1 MKIKKMIFLMK
12 TLVFIILTC
21 YNAIVIIRKDITK
34 GIDLFMSIKLFI
46 PGPVDVS
53 ADILEKLATT
63 QIAHRSKTAS
73 ELQESISKKMQQLM
87 YTKNTII
94 LSTSSGSGIMEMA
107 IRSCTKKRAAVFSV
121 GAFGDRWYKMAVTN
135 NIAADYFKSGPGM
148 PTTPEMVEEALKTG
162 KYDVVTVT
170 HNETSS
176 GIMNPVYEIGQVVKK
191 YPDVIY
197 LVDTVSSLGGAKV
210 ETDKCGID
218 ICLTSTQKCLGLP
231 PGLSI
236 AAISDKAYDRAKTV
250 EFRGFYLDLVNVV
263 NRARKDYQY
272 PTTPSTP
279 HMWALDYQ
287 LDKIL
292 NVEGLDNRFNRHE
305 RLAQIVRY
313 WAEKHFELYAQDGY
327 RSNTVTTIL
336 NTKGNS
342 VAELNKE
349 LAKRG
354 YMISNGYGDLKE
366 KAFRIAHMADRKEE
380 DLLALLSEIEDIWN
394 L

>member
-1 MKIKKMIFLMK
+1 
-12 TLVFIILTC
+12 
-21 YNAIVIIRKDITK
+21 
-34 GIDLFMSIKLFI
+34 MSIKLFI
-46 PGPVDVS
+46 PGPVDV
-53 ADILEKLATT
+53 APDVLEKLSTT

-73 ELQESISKKMQQLM
+73 ELQESISKKLQQLM
-87 YTKNTII
+87 YTENTII

-135 NIAADYFKSGPGM
+135 GKEADLFRSEPGM

-176 GIMNPVYEIGQVVKK
+176 GIMNPVFEIGQVVAK
-191 YPDVIY
+191 YPDVIF
-197 LVDTVSSLGGAKV
+197 LCDTVSSLGGAKV
-210 ETDKCGID
+210 EVDKCGID

-231 PGLSI
+231 PGLSV
-236 AAISDKAYDRAKTV
+236 AAISDKAIARAETV
-250 EFRGFYLDLVNVV
+250 EERGFYLDLINVV
-263 NRARKDYQY
+263 KRAKKDFQY

-292 NVEGLDNRFNRHE
+292 NVEGLDNRFDRHAH
-305 RLAQIVRY
+305 LAQIVRD
-313 WAEKHFELYAQDGY
+313 WAVKHFELYALDGY
-327 RSNTVTTIL
+327 RSNTVTTIM

-342 VAELNKE
+342 IGDLNKE
-349 LAKRG
+349 LGKRG
-354 YMISNGYGDLKE
+354 FMISNGYGDLKE
-366 KAFRIAHMADRKEE
+366 KAFRIAHMADRQEA
-380 DLLALLSEIEDIWN
+380 DLLDLLKEIEDIWS

>member
-1 MKIKKMIFLMK
+1 MELS
-12 TLVFIILTC
+12 
-21 YNAIVIIRKDITK
+21 RKDGSETME
-34 GIDLFMSIKLFI
+34 LKLFI

-53 ADILEKLATT
+53 ADVLEKLATT

-107 IRSCTKKRAAVFSV
+107 IRSCTKKRVAVFSV
-121 GAFGDRWYKMAVTN
+121 GAFGDRWYKMAVSN
-135 NIAADYFKSGPGM
+135 NVPADHFKSEPGM
-148 PTTPEMVEEALKTG
+148 PTTPEMVKEALETG
-162 KYDVVTVT
+162 KYDCVTVT

-176 GIMNPVYEIGQVVKK
+176 GLMNPVEAIGEVVKE
-191 YPDVIY
+191 YPEVVY

-210 ETDKCGID
+210 EVDKCGID
-218 ICLTSTQKCLGLP
+218 VCLTSTQKCLGLP
-231 PGLSI
+231 PGLSV
-236 AAISDKAYDRAKTV
+236 AAISDKAYSRALEV
-250 EFRGFYLDLVNVV
+250 EHRGFYLDLVNVV
-263 NRARKDYQY
+263 NRAKKDYQY

-292 NVEGLDNRFNRHE
+292 NVEGLDNRFDRHE
-305 RLAQIVRY
+305 HLADIVRD
-313 WAEKHFELYAQDGY
+313 WALKHFDLYAKEGY

-354 YMISNGYGDLKE
+354 FMISNGYGDLKE

-380 DLLALLSEIEDIWN
+380 DLLALLKEIEDIWN

>member
-1 MKIKKMIFLMK
+1 
-12 TLVFIILTC
+12 
-21 YNAIVIIRKDITK
+21 
-34 GIDLFMSIKLFI
+34 MSLKLFI
-46 PGPVDVS
+46 PGPVDV
-53 ADILEKLATT
+53 APDVLEKLATT
-63 QIAHRSKTAS
+63 QIAHRSKTAT
-73 ELQESISKKMQQLM
+73 ELQESISKKLQQLM
-87 YTKNTII
+87 YTENMII

-121 GAFGDRWYKMAVTN
+121 GAFGDRWYKMATTN
-135 NIAADYFKSGPGM
+135 GIEADLFRSEPGM

-176 GIMNPVYEIGQVVKK
+176 GLMNPVEAIGEVVAK

-197 LVDTVSSLGGAKV
+197 LCDTVSSLGGAKV
-210 ETDKCGID
+210 EVDKCGID

-231 PGLSI
+231 PGLSV
-236 AAISDKAYDRAKTV
+236 AAISEKAIKRAETV
-250 EFRGFYLDLVNVV
+250 ENRGFYLDLINVV
-263 NRARKDYQY
+263 KRAKKDYQY

-292 NVEGLDNRFNRHE
+292 NVEGLDNRFDRHAH
-305 RLAQIVRY
+305 LAQIVRD
-313 WAEKHFELYAQDGY
+313 WAEKHFELYAKDGY
-327 RSNTVTTIL
+327 RSNTVTTIM

-349 LAKRG
+349 LGKRG

-366 KAFRIAHMADRKEE
+366 KAFRIAHMADRQEA
-380 DLLALLSEIEDIWN
+380 DLLALLSEIEDIWG